1 MGYKG
6 GKDKTIVEINKAKIL
21 WLLQNL
27 VNTQIKSHSFELFC
41 PSCKPIL
48 GTDIVDGTLLS
59 AK

>member
-27 VNTQIKSHSFELFC
+27 VNT
-41 PSCKPIL
+41 
-48 GTDIVDGTLLS
+48 
-59 AK
+59 